1 MSSETPQES
10 YKPFV
15 PEDTTMPEFTWQ
27 AVIAG
32 TLLGLVFSAS
42 SLYLVLKV
50 GMTVSASIPVSVLAI
65 TLFRALSKLFNSPI
79 CN

>member
-32 TLLGLVFSAS
+32 TLLGLG
-42 SLYLVLKV
+42 LWRGLWCGL
-50 GMTVSASIPVSVLAI
+50 GRGLGC
-65 TLFRALSKLFNSPI
+65 ALGV
-79 CN
+79 